1 MSEFWVVG
9 GEYETTEFK
18 NLAKGV
24 SEVREGPFE
33 NYEDA
38 VKCWQTHAW
47 ATVDNAM
54 AHFHIEE
61 AQSGLPDSVSETQY
75 WVIGGS
81 FENLDFANWSDATDT
96 FGPYMTYAEA
106 EKKWQQLAWQTVDD
120 ATARYRIETLRP
132 DTKKPAEKLTYRC
145 LTGPDDAKFCERVSA
160 ALADGYVLHGSPSL
174 TTKPDGTVVCA
185 QAVVLANSVGKCC

>member
-106 EKKWQQLAWQTVDD
+106 EKNGSNWRGK
-120 ATARYRIETLRP
+120 R
-132 DTKKPAEKLTYRC
+132 LTMP
-145 LTGPDDAKFCERVSA
+145 LHAIVSKHC
-160 ALADGYVLHGSPSL
+160 GRTRKNQPR
-174 TTKPDGTVVCA
+174 
-185 QAVVLANSVGKCC
+185 N